1 MRADRPL
8 HVVVGPVEIERD
20 DPRRWPWPRAV
31 ELVVEPDSA
40 ALAARLERASAFVGN
55 DSGTTH
61 LAAMLGVPV
70 VALFGPGDPRVW
82 APPGDHVSVVRGSGT
97 SMDTIPVAAAA
108 AALAA
113 VAGLAGDQGS
123 RARTRSQ

>member
-1 MRADRPL
+1 
-8 HVVVGPVEIERD
+8 
-20 DPRRWPWPRAV
+20 
-31 ELVVEPDSA
+31 
-40 ALAARLERASAFVGN
+40 
-55 DSGTTH
+55 
-61 LAAMLGVPV
+61 MLGVPV